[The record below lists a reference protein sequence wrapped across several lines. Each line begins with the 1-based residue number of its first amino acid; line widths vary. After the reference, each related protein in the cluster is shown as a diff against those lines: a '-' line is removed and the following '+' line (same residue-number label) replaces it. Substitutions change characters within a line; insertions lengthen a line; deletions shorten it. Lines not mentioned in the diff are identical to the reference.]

1 MKYTVV
7 HDGNSIIIAQPHNI
21 GDAVATPHNVLI
33 DTYDNLVTVLTAL
46 NIDAQPLH
54 TAKEDYERY
63 QQQLNETY

>member
-7 HDGNSIIIAQPHNI
+7 HDGTSIITAQPHNT
-21 GDAVATPHNVLI
+21 GDAIATPHNVLI

-54 TAKEDYERY
+54 NAKEDYESY
-63 QQQLNETY
+63 QAQLNQN